1 MNPRNTIYH
10 HHDHGHG
17 HDHHDHGHHPSHHHH
32 DHGHGH
38 HHHAVDKDLPTY
50 KLWVSILLNLA
61 ITLAQFIG
69 GLVSNSLALLS
80 DAAHNLNDT
89 LSLGIALYARK
100 IGQKKADSA
109 NTFGYKRAEV
119 IGAFINL
126 ITLII
131 IAVVLIIEGV
141 ERFMNPV
148 SIDGSIMLWV
158 AVIGLAGN
166 VATAILLHS
175 QRKENLNMKSAYLH
189 ILSDAFSSVGVILG
203 GWLIVYYQWNWVD
216 SVLTVAI
223 GIYILFHSY
232 HMLRESIDILMEA
245 TPGHISLPELE
256 NSLKK
261 IDHVEDIHH
270 VHIWNLNESQTL
282 LECHVRIDETNIQ
295 YIERIKKAIKDFLS
309 SSYNIHHSTL
319 EFEWLPCA
327 DDHSDCR

>member
-1 MNPRNTIYH
+1 MYH
-10 HHDHGHG
+10 QGHDHGHRG
-17 HDHHDHGHHPSHHHH
+17 HDHD
-32 DHGHGH
+32 HGH
-38 HHHAVDKDLPTY
+38 HHHAIDKDLPTY
-50 KLWVSILLNLA
+50 KLWISILLNLV

-109 NTFGYKRAEV
+109 NTFGYKRAEI

-131 IAVVLIIEGV
+131 IALVLIKEGI
-141 ERFMNPV
+141 ERFMEPV

-158 AVIGLAGN
+158 AVIGLLGN
-166 VATAILLHS
+166 VVTAILLHS

-203 GWLIVYYQWNWVD
+203 GWLILYYQWYWVD
-216 SVLTVAI
+216 SVLTIAI

-256 NSLKK
+256 NGLKK
-261 IDHVEDIHH
+261 IDLVEDIHH
-270 VHIWNLNESQTL
+270 LHIWNLNESQTL
-282 LECHVRIDETNIQ
+282 LECHVRIDESNMHC
-295 YIERIKKAIKDFLS
+295 IERIKKAIKDFLS
-309 SSYNIHHSTL
+309 ASYNIHHSTL

-327 DDHSDCR
+327 DKHSDCR

>member
-1 MNPRNTIYH
+1 MNPRNIMYH
-10 HHDHGHG
+10 QGHDHGHRG
-17 HDHHDHGHHPSHHHH
+17 HDHD
-32 DHGHGH
+32 HGH
-38 HHHAVDKDLPTY
+38 HHHAIDKDLPTY
-50 KLWVSILLNLA
+50 KLWISILLNLV

-109 NTFGYKRAEV
+109 NTFGYKRAEI

-131 IAVVLIIEGV
+131 IALVLIKEGI
-141 ERFMNPV
+141 ERFMEPV

-158 AVIGLAGN
+158 AVIGLLGN
-166 VATAILLHS
+166 VVTAILLHS

-203 GWLIVYYQWNWVD
+203 GWLILYYQWYWVD
-216 SVLTVAI
+216 SVLTIAI

-256 NSLKK
+256 NGLKK
-261 IDHVEDIHH
+261 IDLVEDIHH
-270 VHIWNLNESQTL
+270 LHIWNLNESQTL
-282 LECHVRIDETNIQ
+282 LECHVRIDESNMHC
-295 YIERIKKAIKDFLS
+295 IERIKKAIKDFLS
-309 SSYNIHHSTL
+309 ASYNIHHSTL

-327 DDHSDCR
+327 DKHSDCR

>member
-1 MNPRNTIYH
+1 MYH
-10 HHDHGHG
+10 QGHDHGHRG
-17 HDHHDHGHHPSHHHH
+17 HNHD
-32 DHGHGH
+32 HGH

-50 KLWVSILLNLA
+50 KLWISILLNLV

-89 LSLGIALYARK
+89 VSLGIALFARK
-100 IGQKKADSA
+100 IGQKKADSD
-109 NTFGYKRAEV
+109 NTFGYKRAEI

-131 IAVVLIIEGV
+131 IALVLIKEGV
-141 ERFMNPV
+141 ERFMEPV
-148 SIDGSIMLWV
+148 SIDGSVMLWV
-158 AVIGLAGN
+158 AVIGLLGN
-166 VATAILLHS
+166 VVTAILLHS

-203 GWLIVYYQWNWVD
+203 GWLILLYQWYWVD
-216 SVLTVAI
+216 SVLTIAI

-256 NSLKK
+256 NGLKK
-261 IDHVEDIHH
+261 IDLVEDIHH
-270 VHIWNLNESQTL
+270 LHIWNLNESQTL
-282 LECHVRIDETNIQ
+282 LECHVRIDESNMHC
-295 YIERIKKAIKDFLS
+295 IERIKKAIKDFLS
-309 SSYNIHHSTL
+309 ASYNIHHSTL

-327 DDHSDCR
+327 DKHSDCR

>member
-1 MNPRNTIYH
+1 MNIGTQMNSRNIMYH
-10 HHDHGHG
+10 QGHDHGHRG
-17 HDHHDHGHHPSHHHH
+17 HDHD
-32 DHGHGH
+32 HGH
-38 HHHAVDKDLPTY
+38 HHHAIDKDLPTY
-50 KLWVSILLNLA
+50 KLWISILLNLV

-109 NTFGYKRAEV
+109 NTFGYKRAEI

-131 IAVVLIIEGV
+131 IALVLIKEGI
-141 ERFMNPV
+141 ERFMDPV

-158 AVIGLAGN
+158 AVIGLLGN
-166 VATAILLHS
+166 VVTAILLHS

-203 GWLIVYYQWNWVD
+203 GWLILYYQWYWVD
-216 SVLTVAI
+216 SVLTIAI

-256 NSLKK
+256 NGLKK
-261 IDHVEDIHH
+261 IDLVEDIHH
-270 VHIWNLNESQTL
+270 LHIWNLNESQTL
-282 LECHVRIDETNIQ
+282 LECHVRIDESNMHC
-295 YIERIKKAIKDFLS
+295 IERIKKAIKDFLS
-309 SSYNIHHSTL
+309 ASYNIHHSTL

-327 DDHSDCR
+327 DKHSDCR

>member
-1 MNPRNTIYH
+1 MNPRNIMYH
-10 HHDHGHG
+10 QGHDHGHRG
-17 HDHHDHGHHPSHHHH
+17 HDHDHGHHN
-32 DHGHGH
+32 
-38 HHHAVDKDLPTY
+38 HAIDKDLPTY
-50 KLWVSILLNLA
+50 KLWISILLNLV

-109 NTFGYKRAEV
+109 NTFGYKRAEI

-131 IAVVLIIEGV
+131 IALVLIKEGI
-141 ERFMNPV
+141 ERFMDPV

-158 AVIGLAGN
+158 AVIGLLGN
-166 VATAILLHS
+166 VVTAILLHS

-203 GWLIVYYQWNWVD
+203 GWLILYYQWYWVD
-216 SVLTVAI
+216 SVLTIAI

-256 NSLKK
+256 NGLKK
-261 IDHVEDIHH
+261 IDLVEDIHH
-270 VHIWNLNESQTL
+270 LHIWNLNESQTL
-282 LECHVRIDETNIQ
+282 LECHVRIDESNMHC
-295 YIERIKKAIKDFLS
+295 IERIKKAIKDFLS
-309 SSYNIHHSTL
+309 ASYNIHHSTL

-327 DDHSDCR
+327 DKHSDCR

>member
-1 MNPRNTIYH
+1 MYH
-10 HHDHGHG
+10 QGHDHGHRG
-17 HDHHDHGHHPSHHHH
+17 HDHD
-32 DHGHGH
+32 HGH
-38 HHHAVDKDLPTY
+38 HHHAIDKDLPTY
-50 KLWVSILLNLA
+50 KLWISILLNLV

-109 NTFGYKRAEV
+109 NTFGYKRAEI

-131 IAVVLIIEGV
+131 IALVLIKEGI
-141 ERFMNPV
+141 ERFMDPV

-158 AVIGLAGN
+158 AVIGLLGN
-166 VATAILLHS
+166 VVTAILLHS

-203 GWLIVYYQWNWVD
+203 GWLILYYQWYWVD
-216 SVLTVAI
+216 SVLTIAI

-256 NSLKK
+256 NGLKK
-261 IDHVEDIHH
+261 IDLVEDIHH
-270 VHIWNLNESQTL
+270 LHIWNLNESQTL
-282 LECHVRIDETNIQ
+282 LECHVRIDESNMHC
-295 YIERIKKAIKDFLS
+295 IERIKKAIKDFLS
-309 SSYNIHHSTL
+309 ASYNIHHSTL

-327 DDHSDCR
+327 DKHSDCR

>member
-1 MNPRNTIYH
+1 MNPRNIMYH
-10 HHDHGHG
+10 QGHDHGHRG
-17 HDHHDHGHHPSHHHH
+17 HDHDHGHHN
-32 DHGHGH
+32 
-38 HHHAVDKDLPTY
+38 HAIDKDLPTY
-50 KLWVSILLNLA
+50 KLWISILLNLV

-109 NTFGYKRAEV
+109 NTFGYKRAEI

-131 IAVVLIIEGV
+131 IALVLIKEGI
-141 ERFMNPV
+141 ERFMDPV

-158 AVIGLAGN
+158 AVIGLLGN
-166 VATAILLHS
+166 VVTAILLHS

-203 GWLIVYYQWNWVD
+203 GWLILYYQWYWVD
-216 SVLTVAI
+216 SVLTIAI

-256 NSLKK
+256 NGLKK
-261 IDHVEDIHH
+261 IDLVEDIHH
-270 VHIWNLNESQTL
+270 LHIWNLNESQTL
-282 LECHVRIDETNIQ
+282 LECHVRIDESNMHC
-295 YIERIKKAIKDFLS
+295 IERIKKAIKDFLS
-309 SSYNIHHSTL
+309 ASYNIHHSTL

-327 DDHSDCR
+327 DEHSDCR